1 MDRIPKEARPASSFA
16 RTRPSNWPQ
25 SALNASGPGLSGW
38 AFVAGLPVS
47 PVSGYSRS
55 MSYPQGKREEGGR
68 AVPTYIGLIDWTD
81 QGIRNVRDTL
91 QRADR
96 ADQLGE
102 KYGVKMERLYWTVG
116 PHDLVG
122 ILEAP
127 DEEAVSAF
135 ALELGATG
143 SVRTTMLRAYERE
156 EMSRIVERLGPA
168 PAT

>member
-1 MDRIPKEARPASSFA
+1 M
-16 RTRPSNWPQ
+16 T
-25 SALNASGPGLSGW
+25 
-38 AFVAGLPVS
+38 
-47 PVSGYSRS
+47 
-55 MSYPQGKREEGGR
+55 
-68 AVPTYIGLIDWTD
+68 VPTYIGLINWTD

-91 QRADR
+91 PRADR

-102 KYGVKMERLYWTVG
+102 KYGVRIDRLYWTVG
-116 PHDLVG
+116 PYDLVG

-143 SVRTTMLRAYERE
+143 RVHTTMLRAYERE
-156 EMSRIVERLGPA
+156 EMSRIIERLGPA